1 MWHAHNDVPDAVI
14 DRAVNE
20 SLHTRNKR
28 FTSFKAESL
37 LVGVLGGNEL
47 FEHFRP
53 HKAIKDHAL
62 VFDRVIPRVGHLYAL
77 SDPVALLLVGDMDIL
92 IPDSSAYDFC
102 EHTGV
107 VDSKWL
113 QTVYPLAGSDDIAE
127 SH

>member
-1 MWHAHNDVPDAVI
+1 MRHAHNDVPDAVI

-28 FTSFKAESL
+28 FTSLKAESL
-37 LVGVLGGNEL
+37 LVGVLAGNEL

-92 IPDSSAYDFC
+92 IPDGSA
-102 EHTGV
+102 
-107 VDSKWL
+107 
-113 QTVYPLAGSDDIAE
+113 
-127 SH
+127 